1 MLQGVNSPIQARAA
15 CLNITRGTHIIE
27 DPNAVAETWKLT
39 VHMPRS
45 KKKRI
50 QKKCRRERWDLVR
63 EPAIFQIGYTFLV
76 HPDLMTK
83 FREEFGA
90 RV

>member
-1 MLQGVNSPIQARAA
+1 MATLFGGG
-15 CLNITRGTHIIE
+15 LRGTHIIE

-76 HPDLMTK
+76 HPDLMNK